1 MKKLI
6 LPIVI
11 GVVMFAAAFG
21 GAFYMFH
28 YWQNY
33 SDEKAARVADEG
45 LTALKEQ
52 GRIAVFSARLM
63 AVMAVKQAGDGQ
75 GGEGSG
81 AAPNFVI
88 IPGTVRY
95 DLDLRNANSKDAI
108 WDKEAGTLTVTI
120 PKLVLAEPVFD
131 QDGMRRYNGESWTKP
146 GDAGTVLKGARKQA
160 LGQLLQQARDDAPM
174 GMARDAARK
183 LVERAFSSRLHEAEV
198 KVKLTIRFADEKK
211 HEDHDGGDHAAGQ
224 EE

>member
-1 MKKLI
+1 MKKLVI
-6 LPIVI
+6 PIVI
-11 GVVMFAAAFG
+11 GIVMFAAAFG

-45 LTALKEQ
+45 LAALKEQ
-52 GRIAVFSARLM
+52 GRIAVFSSRLM
-63 AVMAVKQAGDGQ
+63 AVMAVKQGNPDES
-75 GGEGSG
+75 GGV
-81 AAPNFVI
+81 PNFVI

-95 DLDLRNANSKDAI
+95 DLDMRNTKPKDAV

-120 PKLVLAEPVFD
+120 PALVLAEPVFD
-131 QDGMRRYNGESWTKP
+131 QDGIRRFNGESWTKA
-146 GDAGTVLKGARKQA
+146 GDAGAVLKNVRKQA

-183 LVERAFSSRLHEAEV
+183 LVERAFATRLRDAEV
-198 KVKLTIRFADEKK
+198 KTKLIIRFADEKK
-211 HEDHDGGDHAAGQ
+211 HEDHDSGGHAAGQ

>member
-1 MKKLI
+1 MKKLVI
-6 LPIVI
+6 PIVI

-52 GRIAVFSARLM
+52 GRVAVFSARLM
-63 AVMAVKQAGDGQ
+63 AVMAVKQV
-75 GGEGSG
+75 GEGQVGEGGS
-81 AAPNFVI
+81 APNFVI

-95 DLDLRNANSKDAI
+95 DLDLRNAKSKDAV
-108 WDKEAGTLTVTI
+108 WDKEEGTLTVTI

-131 QDGMRRYNGESWTKP
+131 QDGIRRFNGENWTKA
-146 GDAGTVLKGARKQA
+146 GDAGAVLKNVRKQA

-183 LVERAFSSRLHEAEV
+183 LVERAFATRLRDAEV
-198 KVKLTIRFADEKK
+198 KTKLIIRFADEKK